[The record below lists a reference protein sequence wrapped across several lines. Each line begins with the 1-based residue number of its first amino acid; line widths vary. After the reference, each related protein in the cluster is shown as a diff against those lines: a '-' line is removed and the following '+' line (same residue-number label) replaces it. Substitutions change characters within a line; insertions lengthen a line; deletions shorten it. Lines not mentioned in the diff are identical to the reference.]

1 MRSHFIERKGEEEFF
16 FFPSPLGNDLIA
28 NIKTGKISPVPGV
41 RIFD

>member
-1 MRSHFIERKGEEEFF
+1 MGSHFIERKRESVSVFS
-16 FFPSPLGNDLIA
+16 SPLGNYFTE